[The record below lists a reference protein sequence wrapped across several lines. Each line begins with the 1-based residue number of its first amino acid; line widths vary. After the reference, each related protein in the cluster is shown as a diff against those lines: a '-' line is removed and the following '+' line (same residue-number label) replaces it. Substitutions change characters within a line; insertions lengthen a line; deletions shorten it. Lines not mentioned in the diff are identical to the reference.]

1 MSTTSGPRNFARS
14 LSMTTA
20 MMALLAS
27 PAIAQEESRK
37 TATPSEAGTAAD
49 GDTLQTIVV
58 TVDGVADPYQVP
70 DSVSQVAPE
79 QVKQLRPSRPD
90 AILRTVPGVFTQSA
104 VETPGVSV
112 NIRSMQDFG
121 RVNVMI
127 DGARQNFQYS
137 GHGPNGTV
145 FIDPA
150 LIRSVDIAK
159 GTVATEGGAG
169 AIGGAVNFRTL
180 ELEDILT
187 GGKNYGAE
195 ATVIHG
201 GNGYDWSEV
210 FSTGIRD
217 DRFSVFGTLSL
228 RDSGNYKDGAGFE
241 VEQTGQDLMSGLAK
255 FGVQL
260 DPDQRLDLGAVYYD
274 NEFAKASADY
284 HAKVLTTTAKYHY
297 DPAGELIDLRLNAF
311 YNRTD
316 LGQEFNKDF
325 IKGSTV
331 DFTDDGIGGDIS
343 NVSRFALGD
352 IGITAKYGAEGFY
365 DWVKA
370 EAEGPD
376 QTAPGLTPKGERGV
390 FGLFSETTA
399 SWKRFELIAAARVDH
414 YTLTGEGV
422 NDVAPGG
429 PGIPGFPSLPGLPA
443 GPFEVD
449 TSATAVSP
457 KFTAAYRPLDW
468 LQLYGLYGWGF
479 RPPAITETLMSG
491 VHPGGINFVRFTPNP
506 FLDPERS
513 EGWELGVNLAYD
525 GLFNDRDRLRL
536 KVNYFANDIE
546 DYIVGAANRC
556 SRGICFF
563 YRNADETSHVEGFE
577 IEGSYDLGL
586 VFASFGYQDIET
598 DVALANF
605 PGLGYLP
612 IAPERVFNAT
622 LGFRLF
628 DERLTLGLRRHQV
641 YESQFLNNGAQSDLP
656 GYTLYD
662 AYASFAVSENL
673 DVFLNLENLKDLDY
687 IPAMTTDPDR
697 IHGPGFTAKFGV
709 SARL

>member
-1 MSTTSGPRNFARS
+1 MTSTAARPS
-14 LSMTTA
+14 LARILSMTSA
-20 MMALLAS
+20 MMALLAG
-27 PAIAQEESRK
+27 AAGAQEAGKQARKAAEGESTLDTVIV
-37 TATPSEAGTAAD
+37 TAKD
-49 GDTLQTIVV
+49 G
-58 TVDGVADPYQVP
+58 ADPYQVP
-70 DSVSQVAPE
+70 DSVSHVAPE
-79 QVKQLRPSRPD
+79 QVKQQRPSRPD

-150 LIRSVDIAK
+150 LIRSVDVAK

-187 GGKNYGAE
+187 GNKNYGAE
-195 ATVIHG
+195 ATIIHG
-201 GNGYDWSEV
+201 GNGYNWSEV

-228 RDSGNYKDGAGFE
+228 RDSGNYKDGADME
-241 VEQTGQDLMSGLAK
+241 VEQTGQKLMSGLGK

-260 DPDQRLDLGAVYYD
+260 DPHQRLDLGAVYYD

-284 HAKVLTTTAKYHY
+284 RAKVLTTTAKYHF

-311 YNRTD
+311 YNRTE

-331 DFTDDGIGGDIS
+331 DFADDGIGGDIS
-343 NVSRFALGD
+343 NVSRFTLGD

-370 EAEGPD
+370 EADGPD

-390 FGLFSETTA
+390 FGLFFETTA

-414 YTLTGEGV
+414 YVLTGEGV

-429 PGIPGFPSLPGLPA
+429 PPGIPGFPSLPGLPA

-491 VHPGGINFVRFTPNP
+491 VHPGGVNFVRFTPNP

-577 IEGSYDLGL
+577 IEGSYDLGM

-612 IAPERVFNAT
+612 ITPDRVFNTT

-628 DERLTLGLRRHQV
+628 DERLTLGLRRQQV
-641 YESQFLNNGAQSDLP
+641 SQSQYLNNGVQSDLP

-662 AYASFAVSENL
+662 VFTSFAVNENL
-673 DVFLNLENLKDLDY
+673 DVFLNIENLKDLDY
-687 IPAMTTDPDR
+687 VPAMTTDPDR
-697 IHGPGFTAKFGV
+697 YHGPGFTAKFGV

>member
-1 MSTTSGPRNFARS
+1 MTSTAAR
-14 LSMTTA
+14 LSVARILPMTTA
-20 MMALLAS
+20 MMALLAG
-27 PAIAQEESRK
+27 AAGAQEAGKPADDEATLETVIV
-37 TATPSEAGTAAD
+37 TAR
-49 GDTLQTIVV
+49 
-58 TVDGVADPYQVP
+58 DGVDPARVP
-70 DSVSQVAPE
+70 DSVSHVAPE

-104 VETPGVSV
+104 AETPGVSV

-145 FIDPA
+145 FVDPA
-150 LIRSVDIAK
+150 LIRSVDVAK

-228 RDSGNYKDGAGFE
+228 RDSDNYKDGAGTE
-241 VEQTGQDLMSGLAK
+241 VEQTGQKLMSGLGK

-260 DPDQRLDLGAVYYD
+260 DADQRLDLGAIYYD

-284 HAKVLTTTAKYHY
+284 RAKVLTTTAKYHY

-316 LGQEFNKDF
+316 LGQEFNRDF

-331 DFTDDGIGGDIS
+331 DFADDGIGGDIS
-343 NVSRFALGD
+343 NVSRFTLGD
-352 IGITAKYGAEGFY
+352 VGISTKYGAEGFY

-399 SWKRFELIAAARVDH
+399 SWKRFEFIAAARVDH
-414 YTLTGEGV
+414 YMLSGKGV

-429 PGIPGFPSLPGLPA
+429 PPGIPGFPSLPGLPA

-449 TSATAVSP
+449 TTETAVSP
-457 KFTAAYRPLDW
+457 KFTAAYKPLDW

-506 FLDPERS
+506 FLEPERS

-577 IEGSYDLGL
+577 IEGSYDLGM

-612 IAPERVFNAT
+612 IAPDRVFNAT
-622 LGFRLF
+622 LGIRVF
-628 DERLTLGLRRHQV
+628 DDRLTLGLRRHQV
-641 YESQFLNNGAQSDLP
+641 YESQFLNNGVQADLP

-662 AYASFAVSENL
+662 AFASFAVSENL
-673 DVFLNLENLKDLDY
+673 DVFLNLENLKDVDY